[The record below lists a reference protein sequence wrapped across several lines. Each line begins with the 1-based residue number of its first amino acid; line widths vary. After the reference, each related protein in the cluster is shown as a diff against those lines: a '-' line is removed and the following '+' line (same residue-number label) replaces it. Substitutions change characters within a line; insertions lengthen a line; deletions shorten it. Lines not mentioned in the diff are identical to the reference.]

1 MQIRATTEAWAR
13 LTDGPGAESVELVEQ
28 VRDLA
33 LFIRRE
39 TLRLIAIAKSGH
51 FTSVFSCAEILAG
64 LYSGGMRVGLDPQW
78 PERDRLILS
87 KGHCAVGLYPIL
99 ANLGYF
105 PHSWLD
111 SYTRVGNPLGDH
123 PDMRKVPGTDFSSG
137 SLGHGLSIGAGMAL
151 GNRMRGYDESRVW
164 VLTGDQE
171 LNEGQ
176 IWEAAQAASHYRLGN
191 LIAVVDRNHM
201 GLDGTTEEIMS
212 VEPIADRF
220 RSFGWEVSEIDG
232 HDPRAT
238 LGAFRSAQ
246 ARPDGMPRCII
257 ANTRKGRGVP
267 YMDMSRTW
275 HLGYLDAADT
285 EKTLSLIER
294 V

>member
-1 MQIRATTEAWAR
+1 MLIRATVDAWKPA
-13 LTDGPGAESVELVEQ
+13 AEEPADLVEE

-33 LFIRRE
+33 LFIRCE
-39 TLRLIAIAKSGH
+39 TVRLIGIAKSGH
-51 FTSVFSCAEILAG
+51 FTSVFSCAELLAA
-64 LYSGGMRVGLDPQW
+64 LYSGVLRVSEDPAW
-78 PERDRLILS
+78 PDRDRLILS
-87 KGHCAVGLYPIL
+87 KGHCAVGLYPVL

-105 PHSWLD
+105 PHDWLD
-111 SYTRVGNPLGDH
+111 TYTRVGSPLGDH
-123 PDMRKVPGTDFSSG
+123 PDMRRVPGTDFSSG

-151 GNRMRGYDESRVW
+151 GNRMAGRDESRVW

-191 LIAVVDRNHM
+191 LVAVVDRNRM
-201 GLDGTTEEIMS
+201 GLDGTTEEVMS

-220 RSFGWEVSEIDG
+220 RSFGWEVTEIDG
-232 HDPRAT
+232 HDARGV
-238 LGAFRSAQ
+238 LSAFAAVGSEPEG
-246 ARPDGMPRCII
+246 RPKCVI

-267 YMDMSRTW
+267 YMDLSRTW
-275 HLGYLDAADT
+275 HLGYLEPADA